1 MASKKKKNLKLLK
14 GEKFMY
20 GLLMCL
26 LLAVPMFNVYTSSLL
41 SETNNELEKLKSNI
55 EKQELA
61 NQSLS
66 MQIDELASLE
76 NIEKIAE
83 EYGLSYINDNIK
95 IVSNEGE

>member
-1 MASKKKKNLKLLK
+1 MASKNKKRLKLLK

-26 LLAVPMFNVYTSSLL
+26 LLAIPMFNVYTSSLL
-41 SETNNELEKLKSNI
+41 SETNNELEELKSNI
-55 EKQELA
+55 EQQELT

-76 NIEKIAE
+76 NIQKIAE

-95 IVSNEGE
+95 IVSSEGE

>member
-1 MASKKKKNLKLLK
+1 MSKNKKKLKLLK

-20 GLLMCL
+20 CLLVVL
-26 LLAVPMFNVYTSSLL
+26 LLAIPMFNVYTSSLL

-55 EKQELA
+55 ENQELT

-76 NIEKIAE
+76 NIQKIAE

-95 IVSNEGE
+95 IVSSEGE